1 MADPEKGNYAID
13 STAKDGSGDGL
24 HDVDV
29 RRGSI
34 VLDEAK
40 DLYGDAKTAERE
52 HRPQVKP

>member
-1 MADPEKGNYAID
+1 MSDPEKGNYAID
-13 STAKDGSGDGL
+13 STAKDGSGEGF

-40 DLYGDAKTAERE
+40 DLYGDAETAERE
-52 HRPQVKP
+52 HRKQ